1 LEAEYTF
8 HGSDPDI
15 DLEWKI
21 PELLMD
27 AICYAF
33 ASLSD
38 EELKDKLLSASYFDN
53 TRDLDLRG
61 YPRITYETEMS
72 KDTVDRV
79 AVNLFRYEF
88 SKKVCVAVNIKFRN
102 CDLFM
107 INFKICDLT
116 FYDAKNEYQSF
127 ADRFVIFFLL
137 LGIPVGKSLLYE
149 KSDRVPLSIDS
160 LSEYIEIIM
169 KEIESDCESGRI
181 NQRICTDVLAA
192 FIDIIGMNKFI
203 ELCHE
208 NNSLELLMIGMRL
221 QNGRDK
227 SEQQLYID

>member
-1 LEAEYTF
+1 MEAEYTF

-15 DLEWKI
+15 NLEWKI

-88 SKKVCVAVNIKFRN
+88 SGKISVAVNTKFRN

-107 INFKICDLT
+107 INFKICDV
-116 FYDAKNEYQSF
+116 NEVKTECQSF

-137 LGIPVGKSLLYE
+137 LGIPVGKSLIYE
-149 KSDRVPLSIDS
+149 KTDRIPLSIDS
-160 LSEYIEIIM
+160 LSDYIETIIR
-169 KEIESDCESGRI
+169 ELESDCESGRLESG
-181 NQRICTDVLAA
+181 ICLDVLDA
-192 FIDIIGMNKFI
+192 IIEIIGMDKFI

-208 NNSLELLMIGMRL
+208 KNNLELLMIGMRL
-221 QNGRDK
+221 QDGRDK

>member
-1 LEAEYTF
+1 MKAEYTF

-38 EELKDKLLSASYFDN
+38 EELRDKLLSASYFDS
-53 TRDLDLRG
+53 TRDLDLNG
-61 YPRITYETEMS
+61 YSRITYETEMS
-72 KDTVDRV
+72 QDTVDRV

-88 SKKVCVAVNIKFRN
+88 SGKISVAVNTKFRN

-107 INFKICDLT
+107 MNFKICDVNEV
-116 FYDAKNEYQSF
+116 KNECQSF

-137 LGIPVGKSLLYE
+137 LGIPVGKSLIYE
-149 KSDRVPLSIDS
+149 KTDRIPLSIDS
-160 LSEYIEIIM
+160 LSDYIETIM
-169 KEIESDCESGRI
+169 RELEADCESGRLESG
-181 NQRICTDVLAA
+181 ICADVLNA
-192 FIDIIGMNKFI
+192 FVDIVGIEKFI
-203 ELCHE
+203 EMCHE
-208 NNSLELLMIGMRL
+208 NNSLELLMIAMRL
-221 QNGRDK
+221 RSDRDK
-227 SEQQLYID
+227 DGQQLHIN